1 MKRFLSGTMALLAA
15 TALVACEDSGGSP
28 LTPEEPQIALSGTWA
43 ASPADVG
50 EFGAI
55 TFQAD
60 TADISRDMIAE
71 GASIVLGLHPNGTT
85 SGRLLIPANAD
96 GVPDFDEDLTGTWTV
111 EDGVVH
117 LDHDADT
124 FLRDMPFQL
133 DGNRLVGDEQF
144 GGVRVRLELERVTA
158 QGDGNVTPGPG
169 GFEIAVDVAVM
180 ESFPVQLAGSMTF
193 TNPGSEERTLQTD
206 VCWPLLRAYRPGE
219 DTPVWDQLE
228 EGSCAMLQPR
238 TDVVQPDASIR
249 FQTPVASAA
258 DILDDELPDGTYRI
272 AVYFQVM
279 GEGEIEREAGEVELA
294 VPR

>member
-1 MKRFLSGTMALLAA
+1 MKRFLSGTVALLAA
-15 TALVACEDSGGSP
+15 AALAACDDSGNSP
-28 LTPEEPQIALSGTWA
+28 LTPEEGFVVSGTWA
-43 ASPADVG
+43 ASPADGG

-71 GASIVLGLHPNGTT
+71 GASLVLGLHPNGTT
-85 SGRLLIPANAD
+85 SGRLLIPANVE
-96 GVPDFDEDLTGTWTV
+96 GVPDFDEDLTGTWRI
-111 EDGVVH
+111 EDGAVH

-144 GGVRVRLELERVTA
+144 GGVRVRLELERVTT
-158 QGDGNVTPGPG
+158 QGDANVAPGPG

-193 TNPGSEERTLQTD
+193 TNPGSDDRTLQTD

-219 DTPVWDQLE
+219 ETPVWDQLE
-228 EGSCAMLQPR
+228 EGACAMLQPR
-238 TDVVQPDASIR
+238 TDVVQPNASIR
-249 FQTPVASAA
+249 FETPVASAA

-272 AVYFQVM
+272 TVYFQVM